1 MKQVIG
7 YRRITNIGTAQ
18 AVYVTS
24 LIKDSG
30 IKRGDLVKVTIEA
43 VPDDEGGLED
53 GYEDDKR
60 ERQVQMQSVRTQGGP
75 I

>member
-1 MKQVIG
+1 MMKQVIG

-43 VPDDEGGLED
+43 VSDDEGGLED
-53 GYEDDKR
+53 ACDDKR
-60 ERQVQMQSVRTQGGP
+60 
-75 I
+75 